1 MSVALLV
8 DVATFLIVFIVSRSW
23 SQNKLNQLE
32 QKDGFGV
39 FKKTLRIFKSIFLMV
54 FVSHLLGCF
63 FTMLIDPNSEENWL
77 YAYDPKMMDAPVWER
92 YTVSLYWAIIT
103 ISTMGYGDVLPVTST
118 ERIFSVAVALI
129 GAVVF
134 SYSMGNITSLIS
146 QTAGADVKFDEKLR
160 FVEASIHLF
169 HLCDSQ
175 ILARW
180 PLACKIGLTIT
191 LLFAL
196 PPSESVRSLVT
207 VIDCRD

>member
-1 MSVALLV
+1 
-8 DVATFLIVFIVSRSW
+8 
-23 SQNKLNQLE
+23 LE

-63 FTMLIDPNSEENWL
+63 FTMLIDPNSEDNWL
-77 YAYDPKMMDAPVWER
+77 YAYNPKLMDAPVWER

-118 ERIFSVAVALI
+118 ERVFSVAVALI

-169 HLCDSQ
+169 HLCDPQ
-175 ILARW
+175 IFARW
-180 PLACKIGLTIT
+180 PLVCKIGLIGSKRLSRLTF
-191 LLFAL
+191 FAGFRRSGSNSAKF
-196 PPSESVRSLVT
+196 PSKPSGRSNRSCTRGGEVLGLCLT
-207 VIDCRD
+207 KRKI